1 VTDARYQLHEGRLRV
16 LVGKERFS
24 EIHPWSDMSQHWPE
38 SLDGRV
44 VIEVVAQ
51 GQLEARLIDGGP
63 PVDVVVPLFSAL
75 PGRAIRAGRFGLI
88 QQFGVGVDN
97 IDLDA
102 AAEEG
107 VLVANM
113 AGPNAVPVAEH
124 AITLLL
130 ALARRLPE
138 AAKGFESGHWGEPA
152 SRSLSGTAACII
164 GAGAVGTE
172 IASRLAAF
180 DVTVTGLRR
189 HPSGSPTPP
198 FAATYSADRLLDCVG
213 AVDTVIIAAGYQTG
227 QPPLV
232 DDTVLRAMRP
242 GSWLIN
248 IARGGLLDAD
258 AALVQLNAGHLAGI
272 GLDVFATDPYPG
284 VGPLLGHPRIVATA
298 HTASL
303 TSDYFATASRRL
315 GNALSAYLQYQPPAG
330 LLSSPHPTTHAER
343 VKEHA

>member
-113 AGPNAVPVAEH
+113 GQARMPFPSPSTPSRCSSHWLGASQRPQKASSP
-124 AITLLL
+124 AI
-130 ALARRLPE
+130 
-138 AAKGFESGHWGEPA
+138 G
-152 SRSLSGTAACII
+152 
-164 GAGAVGTE
+164 
-172 IASRLAAF
+172 
-180 DVTVTGLRR
+180 
-189 HPSGSPTPP
+189 GSPR
-198 FAATYSADRLLDCVG
+198 AAHSVVRQHASSVL
-213 AVDTVIIAAGYQTG
+213 A
-227 QPPLV
+227 PL
-232 DDTVLRAMRP
+232 A
-242 GSWLIN
+242 
-248 IARGGLLDAD
+248 
-258 AALVQLNAGHLAGI
+258 
-272 GLDVFATDPYPG
+272 
-284 VGPLLGHPRIVATA
+284 PR
-298 HTASL
+298 S
-303 TSDYFATASRRL
+303 
-315 GNALSAYLQYQPPAG
+315 PAG
-330 LLSSPHPTTHAER
+330 SLPST
-343 VKEHA
+343 

>member
-1 VTDARYQLHEGRLRV
+1 MTEPRHQPHEGPLRV

-24 EIHPWSDMSQHWPE
+24 EIHAWSDMSQHWPK

-51 GQLEARLIDGGP
+51 GRLDARLVDGGP

-75 PGRAIRAGRFGLI
+75 SGRAIRAGRFGLI

-102 AAEEG
+102 AAEKG
-107 VLVANM
+107 VWVANM
-113 AGPNAVPVAEH
+113 AGLNAVPVAEH
-124 AITLLL
+124 AVALLL

-152 SRSLSGTAACII
+152 GRSLSGTAACII

-172 IASRLAAF
+172 IARRLAAF

-189 HPSGSPTPP
+189 HPSASPTPP
-198 FAATYSADRLLDCVG
+198 FAAIYGADRLLDCVA
-213 AVDTVIIAAGYQTG
+213 AVDTVVIAAGYQAG

-248 IARGGLLDAD
+248 IARGGLLDTD
-258 AALVQLNAGHLAGI
+258 AALAQLNAGHLGGM

-284 VGPLLGHPRIVATA
+284 DGPLLGHPRIVATA

-303 TSDYFATASRRL
+303 TSEYFAAASQRL
-315 GNALSAYLQYQPPAG
+315 GDALLAYLQHQPPAG
-330 LLSSPHPTTHAER
+330 LLRIPDPRADAHR
-343 VKEHA
+343 VTEHA